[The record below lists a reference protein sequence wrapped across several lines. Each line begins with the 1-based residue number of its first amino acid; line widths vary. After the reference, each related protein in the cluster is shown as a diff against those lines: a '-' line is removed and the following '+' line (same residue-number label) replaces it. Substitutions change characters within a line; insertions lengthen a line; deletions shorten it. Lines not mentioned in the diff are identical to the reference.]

1 MSTNNDSGGPL
12 AWMAKN
18 SVASNL
24 LMLLLVVG
32 GLLAAMSI
40 KQEVFPEFD
49 LDLIQ
54 IGVPY
59 PGASPAEVEQG
70 IVLAIEEEVRGMDGV
85 KKVSSSSVEG
95 AGGVT
100 VELELGVDPNKA
112 LADAKAAVDRISSFP
127 EDAEEPT
134 VSLVS
139 NRRQVIQVVLH
150 GNASEEAL
158 RQLAER
164 VREDLLLRPNITYVD
179 LSGIRAREIAV
190 EVSQDSLRAYDLS
203 IAQIAQ
209 TIDRLAVELPAGG
222 VKTSAGEILVRTAE
236 RRDYGAEFAQ
246 LPIVTSPEGA
256 VVRLKDLAVIKD
268 GFIDNDQEATF
279 NGERAVMV
287 NVYRSG
293 NQTPIEI
300 SDAVNAYVD
309 EAAGWIPTG
318 IGVDTLNDRSVMYRE
333 RVDLLMRNAQL
344 GLFLVLIV
352 LALFLNARLAFWVT
366 MGIPISFLG
375 SIMLLPSMG
384 VSINMISLFA
394 FIITLGIVV
403 DDAIVVGENIFELRA
418 QGASLTDA
426 AVVGTKQISL
436 PVVFSVLTTV
446 AAFMPLFMVPG
457 ASGKFFRVI
466 PTVVVSVLIMSLIE
480 SLLVLPAHL
489 GHRTQLL
496 RAAFRFFASPFSARI
511 RAMPLTGH
519 ESEDE
524 LDNKRSRFIEI
535 LETPGRYFSTW
546 LHTFTENR
554 FAPFLDK
561 ALRNRGLTI
570 SVGLAVLLGN
580 CGYVASGRIEW
591 TFMPKVDSDV
601 ITAKANLPFG
611 VPIEASREVRQ
622 RLISSAK
629 AIIAE
634 NGGDGIVEG
643 MFTQVGADVA
653 TGGGPMAGASAVS
666 GSHLANVQVFL
677 VPSDGRS
684 ISASEFAKAWRTRFG
699 DTSGLEALTFRYS
712 TGPGAGA
719 AMEVQLSHSNMDVLE
734 TAATEL
740 ATKMGEYAGVN
751 DVDDGFSGGK
761 PQLDFTLTPEG
772 QSLGFTAAE
781 LGRQVRGAFF
791 GAEALRQQRG
801 RDEVKVMVR
810 LPERERSSEH
820 DVEAMLLRTPEGGE
834 VPLAVVAEIE
844 RGTSYTSIKRSDGR
858 RVVTVSGD
866 VIQGEAN
873 PSKVLEDLKK
883 DYLPELMASHPGL
896 SFSFEGNSRRSDES
910 MAALR
915 SGYGLALFL
924 IFALLAIPFRSYLQP
939 LVVMAAIPFGVVGAV
954 IGHVVM
960 GYDLSLISV
969 MGIVAVSG
977 IVVNDSLVLVH
988 AANAARDAGHSPM
1001 RAIQFAARR
1010 RMRPILLTSLTTFF
1024 GLMPMI
1030 LESSVQA
1037 RFLIPMAIALG
1048 FGVLFAT
1055 VIILVI
1061 VPSFYLVVEDLRDLV
1076 RPDRAPA
1083 STPTVNATQPV
1094 TEQG

>member
-1 MSTNNDSGGPL
+1 
-12 AWMAKN
+12 
-18 SVASNL
+18 
-24 LMLLLVVG
+24 
-32 GLLAAMSI
+32 
-40 KQEVFPEFD
+40 
-49 LDLIQ
+49 
-54 IGVPY
+54 
-59 PGASPAEVEQG
+59 
-70 IVLAIEEEVRGMDGV
+70 
-85 KKVSSSSVEG
+85 
-95 AGGVT
+95 
-100 VELELGVDPNKA
+100 
-112 LADAKAAVDRISSFP
+112 
-127 EDAEEPT
+127 
-134 VSLVS
+134 
-139 NRRQVIQVVLH
+139 
-150 GNASEEAL
+150 
-158 RQLAER
+158 
-164 VREDLLLRPNITYVD
+164 
-179 LSGIRAREIAV
+179 
-190 EVSQDSLRAYDLS
+190 
-203 IAQIAQ
+203 
-209 TIDRLAVELPAGG
+209 
-222 VKTSAGEILVRTAE
+222 
-236 RRDYGAEFAQ
+236 
-246 LPIVTSPEGA
+246 
-256 VVRLKDLAVIKD
+256 
-268 GFIDNDQEATF
+268 
-279 NGERAVMV
+279 
-287 NVYRSG
+287 
-293 NQTPIEI
+293 
-300 SDAVNAYVD
+300 
-309 EAAGWIPTG
+309 
-318 IGVDTLNDRSVMYRE
+318 
-333 RVDLLMRNAQL
+333 
-344 GLFLVLIV
+344 
-352 LALFLNARLAFWVT
+352 
-366 MGIPISFLG
+366 
-375 SIMLLPSMG
+375 
-384 VSINMISLFA
+384 
-394 FIITLGIVV
+394 
-403 DDAIVVGENIFELRA
+403 
-418 QGASLTDA
+418 
-426 AVVGTKQISL
+426 
-436 PVVFSVLTTV
+436 
-446 AAFMPLFMVPG
+446 
-457 ASGKFFRVI
+457 
-466 PTVVVSVLIMSLIE
+466 
-480 SLLVLPAHL
+480 
-489 GHRTQLL
+489 
-496 RAAFRFFASPFSARI
+496 
-511 RAMPLTGH
+511 
-519 ESEDE
+519 
-524 LDNKRSRFIEI
+524 
-535 LETPGRYFSTW
+535 
-546 LHTFTENR
+546 
-554 FAPFLDK
+554 
-561 ALRNRGLTI
+561 I

-611 VPIEASREVRQ
+611 VPVEASREVRQ

-810 LPERERSSEH
+810 LPEVERSSEH
-820 DVEAMLLRTPEGGE
+820 DVEAMLLRTPDGGE
-834 VPLAVVAEIE
+834 VPLAVVAQIE

-883 DYLPELMASHPGL
+883 DYLPQLMASHPGL

-1037 RFLIPMAIALG
+1037 RCLIPLAIA
-1048 FGVLFAT
+1048 V
-1055 VIILVI
+1055 
-1061 VPSFYLVVEDLRDLV
+1061 
-1076 RPDRAPA
+1076 
-1083 STPTVNATQPV
+1083 
-1094 TEQG
+1094 